1 MQALRLWYVHICIE
15 KKGSRGP
22 KLGTYSDWGL
32 SSVLV
37 INKHLSHHIEK
48 KEKESAREKE
58 KKGDIERKTEK
69 EWE

>member
-1 MQALRLWYVHICIE
+1 
-15 KKGSRGP
+15 
-22 KLGTYSDWGL
+22 
-32 SSVLV
+32 LV

-58 KKGDIERKTEK
+58 KKGEIERKTEK